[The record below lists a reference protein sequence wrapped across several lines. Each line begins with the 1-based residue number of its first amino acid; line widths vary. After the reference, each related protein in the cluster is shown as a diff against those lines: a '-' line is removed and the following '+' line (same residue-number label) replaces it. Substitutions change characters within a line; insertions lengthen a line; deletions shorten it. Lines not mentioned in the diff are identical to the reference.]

1 MQSNNETEDIP
12 GGKQMKTKQ
21 ITEEI
26 TIRKTM
32 MYKRG
37 AEMIK
42 ALENCPKEELLP
54 LPIIPA
60 FNDELG
66 KWEFFAE
73 EQKKEN
79 GIGMLEKGDMDLLEH
94 LSDPDVSYKIQ
105 LKSCE
110 NNLFHA
116 VIEVTEKEMVTP
128 VEVKD
133 SDTLEEIKKKII
145 KKGICSKE
153 DLKRNI
159 DVMKAHRC
167 PEELIRQILLRY
179 RKFEKSI
186 SVPKTFYIDPDP
198 KSKDASI
205 FALAL
210 LNTLTNSATI
220 FEGDKSVGK
229 NVCAETLAMCLN
241 MPYYMITFN
250 RGMTADDIYGT
261 KSTDNSAA
269 ELLTEELADAYLQVA
284 AGNREIPATVE
295 KAAKYEYLRAKA
307 SPVSIVQ
314 EESCLVEWIKNGG
327 VMCFNEMNMAEANF
341 FASFTN
347 QLTDN
352 TGFIDIPGY
361 GHLEINPD
369 CILIG
374 TQNADYT
381 GVCEQNDATMSR
393 FGCIQFPYP
402 KSIKAQLEATVG
414 KDRLDKAYFKQ
425 TDELYKTL
433 YAAVTKG
440 MVENSCLNIRGF
452 IRGLKG
458 VAQVPGLSTLKRQ
471 IEIHVIDTC
480 PVDDRLQLMQLVRE
494 KITL

>member
-1 MQSNNETEDIP
+1 
-12 GGKQMKTKQ
+12 MKTKQ

-37 AEMIK
+37 AEMVT
-42 ALENCPKEELLP
+42 ALENCPADKLLP
-54 LPIIPA
+54 VPIIPA
-60 FNDELG
+60 FNNELG

-73 EQKKEN
+73 EKRKEN
-79 GIGMLEKGDMDLLEH
+79 GIGMLENGDTDLLEH
-94 LSDPDVSYKIQ
+94 LSDPAVSYKIQ
-105 LKSCE
+105 LKSYE
-110 NNLFHA
+110 KNLFHA
-116 VIEVTEKEMVTP
+116 VVQAEEKEMIAS
-128 VEVKD
+128 VEVD
-133 SDTLEEIKKKII
+133 SKTLEMIKKKII
-145 KKGICSKE
+145 KEEICSKE
-153 DLKRNI
+153 DLERNI
-159 DVMKAHRC
+159 NVMKAHRC

-179 RKFEKSI
+179 RKFEKPV
-186 SVPKTFYIDPDP
+186 SVPKTFYIDPEP
-198 KSKDASI
+198 GSKEASI
-205 FALAL
+205 FSLAL

-229 NVCAETLAMCLN
+229 NVCAETLAMVLN

-269 ELLTEELADAYLQVA
+269 ELLTEDLAKAYLCA
-284 AGNREIPATVE
+284 NAGGKVSAETVT
-295 KAAKYEYLRAKA
+295 KAARYEYLRAKV
-307 SPVSIVQ
+307 SSVSIVQ
-314 EESCLVEWIKNGG
+314 EQSCLVEWIKNGG

-452 IRGLKG
+452 IRALKG